1 MLREVHAR
9 NFLLFKDVSV
19 SFHAGFNVI
28 TGETGAGKSMFIRLL
43 RSLFG
48 DYKAKEMIG
57 PFEEGFWIEAVFDN
71 DPEIVQMLL
80 QSDIPVDDPMVI
92 KIAGTSERFTTRING
107 SLVSSRVLREFLP
120 KTFEIHSQNAF
131 QKLRTDSFHI
141 DMVDR
146 YAEGRIKQ
154 VYEQYIGLF
163 KKYNELKTLQR
174 ELPGNSSEML
184 RTLDFLNF
192 QIQEIEE
199 SALQNNEDV
208 QVSGELKALS
218 NYDFIRNRLSGVLS
232 TLDDDPEMPGVMDR
246 IGDICK
252 NLEDISEME
261 ESSVNWLQSAMNA
274 QEMLSDLSR
283 EIYSYLDYFEF
294 DEERM
299 SELDERM
306 KTIDAMKRKYGPEL
320 EDVFHN
326 LDQFKRQKQTIESKM
341 DRSRTLDQEL
351 EQTRK
356 GLAELDQR
364 LFQIREESA
373 QIIGKQVMEELEDL
387 KMDKVKISHDVY
399 QDSDFQSKG
408 KTFLYFTASTNP
420 GTPFLPISKIASGGE
435 MSRIFLAMEMVIQ
448 QVMDVPSVVF
458 DEIDSGVGARLG
470 DLIGK
475 KIALLADNGVQT
487 FVITH
492 LPQVAA
498 FAQRHFK
505 VGKFQDGDSTVSTID
520 IVDGSMREKELRE
533 MYGES
538 LENME

>member
-19 SFHAGFNVI
+19 AFHSGFNVI
-28 TGETGAGKSMFIRLL
+28 TGETGAGKSMFVRLL

-71 DPEIVQMLL
+71 DPEIVQVLL
-80 QSDIPVDDPMVI
+80 QSDIPVDDPMII
-92 KIAGTSERFTTRING
+92 KIAGTADRFTARING
-107 SLVSSRVLREFLP
+107 SVVSSKILKEFLP

-141 DMVDR
+141 EMVDH
-146 YAEGRIKQ
+146 YAGSKLTSVFKEYSKH
-154 VYEQYIGLF
+154 Y
-163 KKYNELKTLQR
+163 KKYNELKALQR
-174 ELPGNSSEML
+174 ELPGNSAEML

-199 SALQNNEDV
+199 AALKKGEDV
-208 QVSGELKALS
+208 EVSNELKALS
-218 NYDFIRNRLSGVLS
+218 NYDYIRNKLSSVLAI
-232 TLDDDPEMPGVMDR
+232 LDDSPEIPSVIDR
-246 IGDICK
+246 IGDICG
-252 NLEDISEME
+252 NLEDISDIEDTVE
-261 ESSVNWLQSAMNA
+261 NWLQTAMTA
-274 QEMLSDLSR
+274 QDTLSDLSR
-283 EIYSYLDYFEF
+283 EVYSYLDSFEF

-299 SELDERM
+299 VELDERM
-306 KTIDAMKRKYGPEL
+306 KVVESMKRKYGPEL
-320 EDVFHN
+320 DDVFNN
-326 LDQFKRQKQTIESKM
+326 LEKFIQQKESIESKM
-341 DRSRTLDQEL
+341 ERAETLDE
-351 EQTRK
+351 EIAATVNI
-356 GLAELDQR
+356 LDKLDDQ
-364 LFQIREESA
+364 LFKIREESA
-373 QIIGKQVMEELEDL
+373 AAIEKEVMEELEDL
-387 KMDKVKISHDVY
+387 KMEKVRIAHESH
-399 QDSDFQSKG
+399 QASDFQSMG
-408 KTFLYFTASTNP
+408 RTFLHFTASTNP
-420 GTPFLPISKIASGGE
+420 GAPFLPISKIASGGE

-448 QVMDVPSVVF
+448 RVMDIPSVVF

-475 KIALLADNGVQT
+475 KISILSENGVQT

-505 VGKFQDGDSTVSTID
+505 VGKLQEEEHTVSTIE
-520 IVDGSMREKELRE
+520 VLDGSLRESELRE

-538 LENME
+538 LENI

>member
-19 SFHAGFNVI
+19 SFHTGFNVI

-43 RSLFG
+43 RSLLG

-57 PFEEGFWIEAVFDN
+57 PFEDGFWIEAVFDN
-71 DPEIVQMLL
+71 DPEIVQMLV

-92 KIAGTSERFTTRING
+92 KMAGTGDRFTTRING
-107 SLVSSRVLREFLP
+107 SVVSSKVLREFLP

-146 YAEGRIKQ
+146 YAESRIKGMFEE
-154 VYEQYIGLF
+154 YTERY
-163 KKYNELKTLQR
+163 KTYNELKILQK

-199 SALQNNEDV
+199 SALQKNEDV
-208 QVSGELKALS
+208 EVSNELKALS
-218 NYDFIRNRLSGVLS
+218 NYDYIRNRLSGVL
-232 TLDDDPEMPGVMDR
+232 TALDDDPQMPGVMER
-246 IGDICK
+246 MGDICK
-252 NLEDISEME
+252 NLEDISEIE
-261 ESSVNWLQSAMNA
+261 GSSVNWIQSAMNV
-274 QEMLSDLSR
+274 QEVLSDLSR
-283 EIYSYLDYFEF
+283 EIYSYLDHFEF

-299 SELDERM
+299 NELDERM
-306 KTIDAMKRKYGPEL
+306 KTIESMKRKYGPEL
-320 EDVFHN
+320 EDVFRN
-326 LDQFKRQKQTIESKM
+326 LDQFKEQKLSIESKM
-341 DRSRTLDQEL
+341 DRSKTLDKEL

-356 GLAELDQR
+356 ELAGLDQK

-373 QIIGKQVMEELEDL
+373 RIIEKEVMGELEDL

-448 QVMDVPSVVF
+448 RVMDVPSVVF
-458 DEIDSGVGARLG
+458 DEIDSGVGPRLG

-475 KIALLADNGVQT
+475 KIALLAENGVQT

-505 VGKFQDGDSTVSTID
+505 VGKRQEGDSTVSTID
-520 IVDGSMREKELRE
+520 ILEGKLREQELHE

-538 LENME
+538 LENI